1 MYHRPLSGRLRC
13 ERFGFRWSQ
22 AASLFTPVQD
32 MFRCVKCVKP
42 LSTPMSPVN
51 AAYPLPKASPLSA
64 LELLLPLMPHVTP
77 AQSLTWHGSLLSLL
91 PQLPS
96 PAPLLEAL
104 NASSGESGIHRYK
117 RTVNHSVTRVRRL
130 LPINRCIIDSYH
142 FPKYWCTLGVG
153 LILGPKAWL

>member
-42 LSTPMSPVN
+42 LRVSAP
-51 AAYPLPKASPLSA
+51 YPLPKASPLSA

-117 RTVNHSVTRVRRL
+117 RTVNHTRVRRL
-130 LPINRCIIDSYH
+130 LPINKCIIDPNP
-142 FPKYWCTLGVG
+142 FPKYWCTLGFG